1 MTIGNQNISTPWE
14 FVLAVE
20 YVDSGVKI
28 ANLTAGIVAVIDTIY
43 PNRKKGI
50 ELARR
55 VIGSLEKE
63 QEIIK
68 NS

>member
-28 ANLTAGIVAVIDTIY
+28 ANLTAGIVAVIDTI
-43 PNRKKGI
+43 PRKRAGDNKKFVGD
-50 ELARR
+50 
-55 VIGSLEKE
+55 S
-63 QEIIK
+63 
-68 NS
+68 